1 MQFFAWRYSQP
12 EVEPKFIFYSTP
24 FDPWCL
30 LNIVRAVDKILM
42 CSCVHQCTLHTYFL
56 DLIPELLLKFL
67 RKHCKNSRYLGCLKI
82 KNIGMLPMQELFFS
96 SWVGWSMTL
105 CLTDVFIFVKEKE
118 YNFQKSK
125 KSITL
130 AQEKERKTFQFIC
143 NKLTQ
148 RCFVVCRLCCL
159 STSKQE

>member
-56 DLIPELLLKFL
+56 DLVPELLLKFL
-67 RKHCKNSRYLGCLKI
+67 RKHCKNSQYLGCLKI
-82 KNIGMLPMQELFFS
+82 KNIGMLPMQELFFFQL
-96 SWVGWSMTL
+96 GGLKYDTL
-105 CLTDVFIFVKEKE
+105 FNWCFHFRKRKR
-118 YNFQKSK
+118 
-125 KSITL
+125 
-130 AQEKERKTFQFIC
+130 AQLSEEREEHYFSLRERKKNLPIYLQ
-143 NKLTQ
+143 
-148 RCFVVCRLCCL
+148 
-159 STSKQE
+159 